1 MNKVKYSEVWDL
13 DVFFKGGSDS
23 EELRTHLNGVDE
35 LLNSLEI
42 EAVEFNVPE
51 SVEAAND
58 IVNLIESIKNVAL
71 NLSQA
76 GAVIGCFLAA
86 DTTDKKA
93 LLLQGETSTLG
104 ARFSTAMLKIQQT
117 LSKSDDTVWN
127 SLMESVELKE
137 FAFIL
142 TEWRDEVA
150 LKLSEE
156 EESLVTALSV
166 DGYHGWGKLYDQLV
180 GDIKITIE
188 VDGEEKE
195 LSVGQAANLSSNSDA
210 DVRKRSFEALEDAW
224 EEKEDFFA
232 ATLNHLAGFRLAVY
246 KKRGW
251 DSVLKEP
258 LLTNRMSEETL
269 DAMWGAI
276 GANKAPFVD
285 YLNVKAK
292 MLGTEKMNWYDI
304 DAPVTESTMELS
316 YQEGAEFI
324 LKHFGDFGP
333 QLESFSRKA
342 FEDSWIEAEDRP
354 NKRPG
359 GFCTGMPMSEQS
371 RIFMTYSGSM
381 SNVATLAH
389 ELGHAFH
396 SYALRPVHWMN
407 RRYAMGVA
415 ETASTFA
422 EMIVA
427 DAAVKAAET
436 KDEKIALL
444 EDKIQRSVAFFMNI
458 HSRFLFETRFYK
470 EREKGIV
477 SATRLN
483 ELMEEAQR
491 EAYGD
496 ALDTVHPHFWASKL
510 HFYITSVPFYNF
522 PYTFGYLFSLS
533 IYAKAL
539 EEGAGFEEKYIALL
553 RDTAV
558 MSVEDLAM
566 KHLGED
572 ITKQEFWAKGV
583 GLCVKD
589 VEAFLEL
596 TTKEG

>member
-13 DVFFKGGSDS
+13 DVFYKGGSDS
-23 EELRTHLNGVDE
+23 EELRTHLDDVDK
-35 LLNSLEI
+35 LLNSLEK
-42 EAVEFNVPE
+42 EAVEFSVPE
-51 SVEAAND
+51 SVDAAND
-58 IVNLIESIKNVAL
+58 IINLIESIKNVAL
-71 NLSQA
+71 NLTQA

-104 ARFSTAMLKIQQT
+104 ARFSTVMLKIQQT
-117 LSKSDDTVWN
+117 LSKSEDAVWKE
-127 SLMESVELKE
+127 LMESDDLKE

-180 GDIKITIE
+180 SDIKITIE

-210 DVRKRSFEALEDAW
+210 GIRKRSFEALEEAW
-224 EEKEDFFA
+224 AEKEDFFA

-258 LLTNRMSEETL
+258 LLTNRMSQKTL

-324 LKHFGDFGP
+324 LKHFGEFGP

-407 RRYAMGVA
+407 RGYAMGVA

-458 HSRFLFETRFYK
+458 HSRFLFETRFYE

-496 ALDTVHPHFWASKL
+496 VLDTVHPHFWASKL

-583 GLCVKD
+583 ALCVKD
-589 VEAFLEL
+589 VEDFLEL